1 MGPFDPRII
10 LRVSNQETKSR
21 FWGRQARA
29 VAAVKLKYANTAIIK
44 GGRTYLRG
52 GGRPLT
58 HKSSWRFLCAPPS
71 LQGSFY
77 VPSENCLQRAH
88 TWHRRLCRLLLAAHR
103 GLHAYHVAL
112 MKEIPQLQQTPL
124 DPGTNVVKLCRFRSA
139 DNCVVLNQWEVPSPD
154 WLNAFNGVFNG
165 HYFRGKLHKYCTS
178 HHKLEVFGLLI
189 TFPILNFVMLFFFQ
203 INI

>member
-1 MGPFDPRII
+1 MRRIHFNGPLYTHWSAFTAHSKAVVMGPFDPRII

-29 VAAVKLKYANTAIIK
+29 VAAVKLKYANTAVIK

-58 HKSSWRFLCAPPS
+58 HKSSWRFLCAPPPS

-124 DPGTNVVKLCRFRSA
+124 DPGTNVVKLCERFKWR
-139 DNCVVLNQWEVPSPD
+139 LQWS
-154 WLNAFNGVFNG
+154 
-165 HYFRGKLHKYCTS
+165 
-178 HHKLEVFGLLI
+178 
-189 TFPILNFVMLFFFQ
+189 LFQ
-203 INI
+203 GRAS